1 MQSLYAYYKN
11 DDTTSI
17 NEIEKELFFS
27 INKSYDLYHYLLVLI
42 IEVANLAEKRL
53 EKAQNKKLPT
63 PEDLNPN
70 RKFIDNS
77 LINNLRINN
86 SLLRYLE
93 INKLSWVNNP
103 QLIKGILDEITQSK
117 SYNEYMNDEK
127 SNYASDKKFIIDV
140 YTKIISTYEP
150 LYTTLEEQSIFWNDE
165 VEFIISSII
174 KTLKKID
181 SENAEDAK
189 LLPLYKNEEDRDFT
203 KNLFRKTILHR
214 NEFQDLI
221 QKFSKNWDAERIA
234 FIDTLLI
241 DMALTEVLYFD
252 NIPVKVSFNEY
263 IELSKYYSTN
273 RSNIFINGL
282 LDKIINN
289 LKKENKIKKIG
300 RGLIGEV

>member
-11 DDTTSI
+11 DNTTSI

-42 IEVANLAEKRL
+42 IEIANLAEKRL
-53 EKAQNKKLPT
+53 DKAQNKKLPT

-70 RKFIDNS
+70 RRLIDNK

-86 SLLRYLE
+86 RLLRYLE

-103 QLIKGILDEITQSK
+103 QLIKGILDEIIQSK
-117 SYNEYMNDEK
+117 IYSAYMNDEK
-127 SNYASDKKFIIDV
+127 NDYAADKKFIIDV
-140 YTKIISTYEP
+140 YTRIISTYEP

-165 VEFIISSII
+165 VEFIISTII
-174 KTLKKID
+174 KTLKKIGE
-181 SENAEDAK
+181 ENAENAK
-189 LLPLYKNEEDRDFT
+189 LLPLYKNDEDKEFT
-203 KNLFRKTILHR
+203 KELFRKTIVHR
-214 NEFQDLI
+214 NEFQELI
-221 QKFSKNWDAERIA
+221 QKYSKNWDAERIA
-234 FIDTLLI
+234 FLDTLLI
-241 DMALTEVLYFD
+241 DMALTEVLYFE

-273 RSNIFINGL
+273 RSNVFINGL

-289 LKKENKIKKIG
+289 LKKEDKIKKRG
-300 RGLIGEV
+300 RGLIGEL